1 MIINS
6 GAKEAAV
13 VVGDV
18 DTSNSMRMNLT
29 AQSYSLILEN
39 LYKDPLGA
47 VLRELTTNA
56 VEAHQMAN
64 TTDKKVAI
72 QLPNLLNTDLIIRDF
87 GTGLTDEEIEKYLNC
102 LFSSSKGDDNNAMGG
117 FGLGSKSPLALVDSF
132 SLVSVKNG
140 YQYDYMW
147 IKEKGEIPTPI
158 FQGKS
163 KTTRENGITIT
174 VPLGSSAKVPLQ
186 NLQRHVAESANR
198 QLFAFRKNVMF
209 VEDASVTYSS
219 LVDIS
224 SKIFTSTC
232 VLDLP
237 NISVYSDTQ
246 FTTNSNNYYYR
257 QPTAKSYVQI
267 GSVVYDYSFPN
278 ISFDKLASLFTN
290 LKNFVVNIKAPIGS
304 LDLPMSREE
313 VNMTDQNKTIITKA
327 VANAV
332 TDIENHI
339 KSLSF
344 NSRTDSKGYYDQIKA
359 YSASTSTTSLAFKLY
374 PDIPHLLV
382 QESETSA
389 LFKSLKAKLPA
400 TNTSMLSLD
409 RYISATTNSPSFA
422 LLDAFKKFPADQI
435 RFCELEGNGTRH
447 DVKFVDHVSDKY
459 TYVFTTLRLP
469 GNTRYKDL
477 YQYVQTLKPNT
488 RVMLIQTPD
497 IVDPTIH
504 KVMSLHLQNLID
516 FYGAVGSCIL
526 PIIVEQV
533 LKDYSKSLKTAT
545 TGTIMTTKEYCSGVR
560 LITMDQLDT
569 SALRGYCPAY
579 NGQAHARSSSLSG
592 TNFYKVLKK
601 VDDKGKSISQGPE
614 YISTKNAKIF
624 LTISEDIPFSF
635 KLVEPLTNLT
645 KSIVDHS
652 LKNSYIYKVPEKI
665 FEATKKRLEDD
676 GHTVY
681 YVDTTDATKSKIYEV
696 QLPSFKDLTDPLHST
711 FQNTSTVF
719 LHAVFSPY
727 FNTEGWRNN
736 QTIVADRIKE
746 VCSDIKLNYTGADK
760 DLVVK
765 IIDHVSPRF
774 IQQVSNRN
782 VTMNRAD
789 ILSIDIQIYED
800 VKKHIKDFVLSTLK
814 TKYVKDWTVN
824 SYDFLEHRTYLHI
837 ITNTHYSTIGFKLT

>member
-6 GAKEAAV
+6 GAKEVAV

-56 VEAHQMAN
+56 VEAHQMAKS
-64 TTDKKVAI
+64 TDKKVAI

-102 LFSSSKGDDNNAMGG
+102 LFSSSKSDDNNAMGG

-158 FQGKS
+158 FQGKA

-198 QLFAFRKNVMF
+198 QLFAFRENVMF
-209 VEDASVTYSS
+209 VEDASVPYSS

-237 NISVYSDTQ
+237 NISIYSDTQ

-267 GSVVYDYSFPN
+267 GSVVYDYAFAN
-278 ISFDKLASLFTN
+278 ISLDKLASLFTN

-313 VNMTDQNKTIITKA
+313 VNMTDQNRTVISKA
-327 VANAV
+327 VENAIA
-332 TDIENHI
+332 DIQKHI
-339 KSLSF
+339 TSLSF
-344 NSRTDSKGYYDQIKA
+344 DSKTDAKGYYTQIKA
-359 YSASTSTTSLAFKLY
+359 YSASSSTTSLAFKLY
-374 PDIPHLLV
+374 PDVSTLLIK
-382 QESETSA
+382 EHDTA
-389 LFKSLKAKLPA
+389 TLFKTLKANLPK
-400 TNTSMLSLD
+400 TNTSMLTLD
-409 RYISATTNSPSFA
+409 RYISTTTNSPSFSF
-422 LLDAFKKFPADQI
+422 LDAFKKFPADQI
-435 RFCELEGNGTRH
+435 RFCELESNGTRH

-459 TYVFTTLRLP
+459 AYVFTTLRLP

-477 YQYVQTLKPNT
+477 YAFVQKAKPGT

-497 IVDPTIH
+497 TVEPMVH

-516 FYGAVGSCIL
+516 FYGASGSTIL
-526 PIIVEQV
+526 PIIVEQE

-545 TGTIMTTKEYCSGVR
+545 TGTIMTTKEYCAGAR
-560 LITMDQLDT
+560 LIAMETLDT
-569 SALRGYCPAY
+569 SSLRNFHPVLGTTAY
-579 NGQAHARSSSLSG
+579 SRSGLLSG
-592 TNFYKVLKK
+592 TNFFKILKK
-601 VDDKGKSISQGPE
+601 VDDKGKSIPQGPE
-614 YISTKNAKIF
+614 YIPTQNANIF
-624 LTISEDIPFSF
+624 LTDTEEIAVSF
-635 KLVEPLTNLT
+635 KLVEPLTNFT
-645 KSIVDHS
+645 KSIVDYS
-652 LKNSYIYKVPEKI
+652 LKNSYVYKVPEKI
-665 FEATKKRLEDD
+665 LEATKKRLEDD

-681 YVDTTDATKSKIYEV
+681 TLDKTDMTKSKIYEV
-696 QLPSFKDLTDPLHST
+696 KLPSFKDLTDPTST
-711 FQNTSTVF
+711 SFQNTSIVF
-719 LHAVFSPY
+719 LHTVFSKY
-727 FNTEGWRNN
+727 FNVEGWRNN
-736 QTIVADRIKE
+736 QTTVAMRIKE
-746 VCSDIKLNYTGADK
+746 VCTDLKDNYVGPDK
-760 DLVVK
+760 DILIK

-774 IQQVSNRN
+774 IQYVANRN
-782 VTMNRAD
+782 IPMNRAD
-789 ILSIDIQIYED
+789 ILAIDIQTYD
-800 VKKHIKDFVLSTLK
+800 AVKDHILKFVLTTLK
-814 TKYVKDWTVN
+814 TKYVKDWNVD

-837 ITNTHYSTIGFKLT
+837 ITNTLYSTIGFKLT